1 MAALLEDL
9 QSTLVAPV
17 FFGTFAMTSLFGVTT
32 LKAHQY
38 FLRHRHDSRSEKAFV
53 VATWYLRFTRS
64 EIRTQTFEGFSLL
77 RISVYRSAFLT
88 FKWAIAVQVDLVII
102 VLIFIHSLYGYM
114 AWKLSCHAHYSVTY
128 LVLFITLIGH
138 GWRISALAS
147 SYTTDINLPLHKA
160 LGFKR
165 AFPKQKPSGNAFIH
179 QRRSHKLLAHGDPLK
194 IFQSFGQ
201 AFGPT
206 IIQPSY
212 ASSAIVDLVLAGF
225 LCLILYKSRV
235 EFPVSASKLSA
246 IGHYVLASGLLV
258 GILQLVAFI
267 TAVTIPENYLFYAIA
282 LTLPSV
288 HALSYLSL
296 LDARKEFRHGIRCA
310 TAPNMPFTI
319 HIQTLTAVNTARAS
333 AGPNDEK
340 HSAGNKNDQSS
351 VLSLPSTVQLD
362 SSRIQVEFS
371 FSVTI
376 KVPDIG
382 KHWPDMQ
389 VRRQDKRLGMALCSL
404 PEEILFQIFEH
415 LPVEDLLN
423 INTGGKTCKALNSI
437 CSSDALWRTVSAK
450 APLDIPLG
458 KSTFDLK
465 AGELRKLHTKAAKL
479 AKFWTNDVFTI
490 THVLDIPV
498 DDWIHHAQ
506 FLSSQLLLTSHPI
519 EEDGEYKT
527 VLDIWSLVDRNP
539 RSVLQIV
546 TDRLF
551 YEGIAA
557 VWQTYGEALML
568 AVLTSQCD
576 ICVYTVSRCPATE
589 VWSSE
594 RIWGPNQPF
603 VATPARE
610 KVCEIRAMQHIV
622 ATFTRDEEDRVWFFN
637 SITKQTFYTQVPQY
651 NRSQSPV
658 LTLSHDLTY
667 FVLTFSR
674 YTPDH
679 PHPEQSIQAFGIP
692 AEIRSK
698 EAQTYLTPKSFNSIA
713 FACYTSPGFTPDD
726 LTFQQLPYEVGL
738 DMSNTLYLYQP
749 HATDARAFI
758 ATFDIRPTEMA
769 QVSSQIIK
777 PRVSANAYIITA
789 VTRHSVG
796 LFAANVNGSIK
807 AFKFTHLVDGG
818 AIAMLPAEKI
828 SSRPTHALH
837 IFAYSDTGGRICLL
851 SMENSCGVVSR
862 RLIVVDTI

>member
-1 MAALLEDL
+1 MATLLEGL

-53 VATWYLRFTRS
+53 VVTWYLRITRS
-64 EIRTQTFEGFSLL
+64 EIQTQTFEGFSLL
-77 RISVYRSAFLT
+77 RISVYRSSFLT

-128 LVLFITLIGH
+128 LVLFVTLIGH
-138 GWRISALAS
+138 GGHIVALAS

-160 LGFKR
+160 SEFSQLWKR
-165 AFPKQKPSGNAFIH
+165 AFPKQTPSGNAFIH
-179 QRRSHKLLAHGDPLK
+179 QCRSHKLLAHGDLLK

-267 TAVTIPENYLFYAIA
+267 TAVATPENYLFYAIA

-296 LDARKEFRHGIRCA
+296 LDARKEFRHGIR
-310 TAPNMPFTI
+310 
-319 HIQTLTAVNTARAS
+319 
-333 AGPNDEK
+333 
-340 HSAGNKNDQSS
+340 SS
-351 VLSLPSTVQLD
+351 FSW
-362 SSRIQVEFS
+362 IQVGSKSDFL
-371 FSVTI
+371 SVTI
-376 KVPDIG
+376 KL
-382 KHWPDMQ
+382 PDMQ
-389 VRRQDKRLGMALCSL
+389 VRRQDKRLRMALCSL
-404 PEEILFQIFEH
+404 PEEILIQIFEH
-415 LPVEDLLN
+415 LPVEDLFN

-437 CSSDALWRTVSAK
+437 CSSDTLWRTVSAK
-450 APLDIPLG
+450 APLDIPVG
-458 KSTFDLK
+458 RSTFDLK

-506 FLSSQLLLTSHPI
+506 FISSKFLLTSRPT

-527 VLDIWSLVDRNP
+527 ILDIWSLVDRNP

-551 YEGIAA
+551 YKGIAA
-557 VWQTYGEALML
+557 VWQTYSETLML

-658 LTLSHDLTY
+658 VTLSHDMTY

-674 YTPDH
+674 YTPNH
-679 PHPEQSIQAFGIP
+679 PHPEQSIQAFSIP
-692 AEIRSK
+692 AEVCSK
-698 EAQTYLTPKSFNSIA
+698 EAQNHSTPKPFDSTA

-738 DMSNTLYLYQP
+738 DMYDTLYLYQP

-758 ATFDIRPTEMA
+758 ATFDIRPAEIT

-777 PRVSANAYIITA
+777 PRISANAYIITA
-789 VTRHSVG
+789 IARHSVG

-818 AIAMLPAEKI
+818 AIARLPAEKI

-851 SMENSCGVVSR
+851 SMENSCGMVSR
-862 RLIVVDTI
+862 RLMVVDTI